1 MSLIQALLIA
11 LFGYLGSIYGTFL
24 FGTVGGWNLIG
35 RPIVA
40 GAIIGVIMGDV
51 TNGILIG
58 AAIQAL
64 YVGLVT
70 PGMSV
75 PGDVNFAS
83 YIGIPLALAAGASP
97 EYAVGISV
105 PLSLLGVA
113 AIYSV
118 ATFNAVFVHL
128 QEKWISEGKLK
139 HATRIPIY
147 SNISE
152 FIVRFVPIFL
162 ACYFGADYVPTL
174 IALIPKWLGTVFQ
187 VLGGILPAVGFGL
200 LIKFTLK
207 KNIELLFFVVGFI
220 LMAVLKMPIVA
231 ITFVAAFIAYVDYL
245 GSNKSKEVE

>member
-24 FGTVGGWNLIG
+24 FGTVGGWNMIG

-40 GAIIGVIMGDV
+40 GALIGLIMGDV
-51 TNGILIG
+51 KNGIIIG

-83 YIGIPLALAAGASP
+83 YIGIPLALASNASA
-97 EYAVGISV
+97 EYAVAISV

-118 ATFNAVFVHL
+118 ATFNAVFVHK
-128 QEKWISEGKLK
+128 QEKWIAEGKLK
-139 HATRIPIY
+139 LATRIPMY
-147 SNISE
+147 SNISQ
-152 FIVRFVPIFL
+152 FVVRFVPIFI
-162 ACYFGADYVPTL
+162 ACYFGADYVPKL
-174 IALIPKWLGTVFQ
+174 IALVPEELGNVFQ

-200 LIKFTLK
+200 LIKYTLK
-207 KNIELLFFVVGFI
+207 QNRELLYVLVGFI
-220 LMAVLKMPIVA
+220 MIAVLKMPIVA
-231 ITFVAAFIAYVDYL
+231 VTILAVFIAFLDYQIT
-245 GSNKSKEVE
+245 SRSKNV

>member
-24 FGTVGGWNLIG
+24 FGTVGGWNMIG

-40 GAIIGVIMGDV
+40 GALIGLIMGDV
-51 TNGILIG
+51 KNGIIIG

-83 YIGIPLALAAGASP
+83 YIGIPLALASNASA
-97 EYAVGISV
+97 EYAVAISV

-118 ATFNAVFVHL
+118 ATFNAVFVHK
-128 QEKWISEGKLK
+128 QEKWIAEGKLK
-139 HATRIPIY
+139 LATRIPIY
-147 SNISE
+147 SNISQ
-152 FIVRFVPIFL
+152 FVVRFVPIFV
-162 ACYFGADYVPTL
+162 ACYFGADYVPKL
-174 IALIPKWLGTVFQ
+174 IALIPEELGNVFQ

-200 LIKFTLK
+200 LIKYTLK
-207 KNIELLFFVVGFI
+207 QNRELLYVLVGFI
-220 LMAVLKMPIVA
+220 MIAVLKMPIVA
-231 ITFVAAFIAYVDYL
+231 VTILAVFIAYLDYQIT
-245 GSNKSKEVE
+245 SRKEQA

>member
-174 IALIPKWLGTVFQ
+174 IALIPEWLPSRLLLHLSPMSIISVPISPRRSNRHGKALEIRCSQ
-187 VLGGILPAVGFGL
+187 VLRQLDNVLIGLPEHGAHDGSRVCTHDGARRQEAV
-200 LIKFTLK
+200 
-207 KNIELLFFVVGFI
+207 
-220 LMAVLKMPIVA
+220 
-231 ITFVAAFIAYVDYL
+231 
-245 GSNKSKEVE
+245 

>member
-24 FGTVGGWNLIG
+24 FGTVGGWNMIG

-40 GAIIGVIMGDV
+40 GALIGLIMGDV
-51 TNGILIG
+51 KNGIIIG

-83 YIGIPLALAAGASP
+83 YIGIPLALASNASA
-97 EYAVGISV
+97 EYAVAISV

-118 ATFNAVFVHL
+118 ATFNAVFVHK
-128 QEKWISEGKLK
+128 QEKWIAEGKLK
-139 HATRIPIY
+139 LATRIPMY
-147 SNISE
+147 SNISQ
-152 FIVRFVPIFL
+152 FVVRFVPIFI
-162 ACYFGADYVPTL
+162 ACYFGADYVPKL
-174 IALIPKWLGTVFQ
+174 IALIPEELGNVFQ

-200 LIKFTLK
+200 LIKYTLK
-207 KNIELLFFVVGFI
+207 QNRELLYVLVGFI
-220 LMAVLKMPIVA
+220 MIAVLKMPIVA
-231 ITFVAAFIAYVDYL
+231 VTILAVFIAFLDYQIT
-245 GSNKSKEVE
+245 SRSKNV

>member
-11 LFGYLGSIYGTFL
+11 LLGYLGSIYGTFL
-24 FGTVGGWNLIG
+24 FGTVGGWNMIG

-40 GAIIGVIMGDV
+40 GALIGMIMGDV

-83 YIGIPLALAAGASP
+83 YIGIPLALAANASP

-113 AIYSV
+113 AVYSV
-118 ATFNAVFVHL
+118 ATFNSVFVHK
-128 QEKWISEGKLK
+128 QESWIAEGKLK
-139 HATRIPIY
+139 LATRIPIY
-147 SNISE
+147 SNISQ
-152 FIVRFVPIFL
+152 FVVRFVPIFL

-174 IALIPKWLGTVFQ
+174 IAMIPEELGNIFQ
-187 VLGGILPAVGFGL
+187 ILGGLLPAAGFGL
-200 LIKFTLK
+200 LIKFTLH
-207 KNIELLFFVVGFI
+207 KNIELLFVLAGFI
-220 LMAVLKMPIVA
+220 MMAVLNMPIVA
-231 ITFVAAFIAYVDYL
+231 ITIIAVFVAYMDYQ
-245 GSNKSKEVE
+245 SNKANKEVR

>member
-1 MSLIQALLIA
+1 MTIFQALLIA
-11 LFGYLGSIYGTFL
+11 LLGYLGSIYGTFL
-24 FGTVGGWNLIG
+24 FGTVGGWNMIG

-40 GAIIGVIMGDV
+40 GALIGFIMGDV
-51 TNGILIG
+51 RNGIIIG

-83 YIGIPLALAAGASP
+83 YIGIPLALASGASA
-97 EYAVGISV
+97 EYAVAISV

-128 QEKWISEGKLK
+128 QERWIAEGKLK
-139 HATRIPIY
+139 QAARIPIY

-152 FIVRFVPIFL
+152 FVVRFIPIFV
-162 ACYFGADYVPTL
+162 ACYFGAEFVPKL
-174 IALIPKWLGTVFQ
+174 IALIPESLADIFQ

-200 LIKFTLK
+200 LIKYTLK
-207 KNIELLFFVVGFI
+207 SNKQLLYLLVGFI
-220 LMAVLKMPIVA
+220 MIAVLQMPIVA
-231 ITFVAAFIAYVDYL
+231 VTIVALFIAFIDYQITS
-245 GSNKSKEVE
+245 GRNAD

>member
-11 LFGYLGSIYGTFL
+11 LLGYLGSIYGTFL
-24 FGTVGGWNLIG
+24 FGTIGGWNGIG

-40 GAIIGVIMGDV
+40 GAIIGLIMGDV
-51 TNGILIG
+51 KNGILIG

-83 YIGIPLALAAGASP
+83 YIGIPLALAANATP

-105 PLSLLGVA
+105 PLSLMGVV
-113 AIYSV
+113 AIYGV
-118 ATFNAVFVHL
+118 ATFNAVFVHK
-128 QEKWISEGKLK
+128 QEKWIAEGKLK
-139 HATRIPIY
+139 QAARIPIY
-147 SNISE
+147 ANISE
-152 FIVRFVPIFL
+152 FVVRFFPIFL
-162 ACYFGADYVPTL
+162 ACYFGADYISGV
-174 IALIPKWLGTVFQ
+174 IEMIPEWLGTIFQ

-207 KNIELLFFVVGFI
+207 KNIELLFVLVGFI
-220 LMAVLKMPIVA
+220 LMAVLNMPIVP
-231 ITFVAAFIAYVDYL
+231 ITVIALFIAYIDYK
-245 GSNKSKEVE
+245 GTQKAEEVN

>member
-1 MSLIQALLIA
+1 MTIFQALLIA
-11 LFGYLGSIYGTFL
+11 LLGYLGSIYGTFL

-40 GAIIGVIMGDV
+40 GAVIGFIMGDV
-51 TNGILIG
+51 KNGIIIG

-83 YIGIPLALAAGASP
+83 YIGIPLALASGASA
-97 EYAVGISV
+97 EYAVAISV

-128 QEKWISEGKLK
+128 QERWIAEGKLK
-139 HATRIPIY
+139 QAARIPIY

-152 FIVRFVPIFL
+152 FIVRFIPIFA
-162 ACYFGADYVPTL
+162 ACYFGAEFVPKL
-174 IALIPKWLGTVFQ
+174 IALIPESLADIFQ

-200 LIKFTLK
+200 LIKYTLK
-207 KNIELLFFVVGFI
+207 SNRQLLYLLIGFI
-220 LMAVLKMPIVA
+220 MIAVLHMPIVA
-231 ITFVAAFIAYVDYL
+231 VTIVALFIAFIDYQITS
-245 GSNKSKEVE
+245 GRNAD

>member
-1 MSLIQALLIA
+1 MTIFQALLIA
-11 LFGYLGSIYGTFL
+11 LLGYLGSIYGTFL
-24 FGTVGGWNLIG
+24 FGTVGGGNMIG

-40 GAIIGVIMGDV
+40 GAVIGFIMGDV
-51 TNGILIG
+51 RNGIIIG

-83 YIGIPLALAAGASP
+83 YIGIPLALASGASA
-97 EYAVGISV
+97 EYAVAISV

-128 QEKWISEGKLK
+128 QERWIAEGKLK
-139 HATRIPIY
+139 QASRIPIY
-147 SNISE
+147 SNISQ
-152 FIVRFVPIFL
+152 FVVRFIPIFA
-162 ACYFGADYVPTL
+162 ACYFGAEFVPKL
-174 IALIPKWLGTVFQ
+174 IALIPESLADIFQ

-200 LIKFTLK
+200 LIKYTLK
-207 KNIELLFFVVGFI
+207 SNSQLLYLLMGF
-220 LMAVLKMPIVA
+220 LMIAVLHMPIVA
-231 ITFVAAFIAYVDYL
+231 VTIAALFIAFIDYQITS
-245 GSNKSKEVE
+245 GRNAD

>member
-11 LFGYLGSIYGTFL
+11 LIGYLGSIYGTFL
-24 FGTVGGWNLIG
+24 FGTVGGWNIVG

-40 GAIIGVIMGDV
+40 GAIIGIILGDV
-51 TNGILIG
+51 KNGILIG

-83 YIGIPLALAAGASP
+83 YIGIPLALVAGATP

-118 ATFNAVFVHL
+118 ASVNSIFVHL
-128 QEKWISEGKLK
+128 QDKWVEEGKIEA
-139 HATRIPIY
+139 ATNIPIIA
-147 SNISE
+147 NISQFVMR
-152 FIVRFVPIFL
+152 FIPIFV
-162 ACYFGADYVPTL
+162 ACYFGADYVTAMIELVPL
-174 IALIPKWLGTVFQ
+174 WLSNIFQ
-187 VLGGILPAVGFGL
+187 ILGGILPAVGFGL
-200 LIKFTLK
+200 LIKYTMKQSRELLYLIVGFTL
-207 KNIELLFFVVGFI
+207 V
-220 LMAVLKMPIVA
+220 AVLNMPIVPVTVLA
-231 ITFVAAFIAYVDYL
+231 IFVAYIDYQIHA
-245 GSNKSKEVE
+245 SKSSV

>member
-1 MSLIQALLIA
+1 MTLLQAFLIA
-11 LFGYLGSIYGTFL
+11 LLGYLGSIYGTFL
-24 FGTVGGWNLIG
+24 FGTVGGWNGIG
-35 RPIVA
+35 RPLVA
-40 GAIIGVIMGDV
+40 GAIIGAIMGDV
-51 TNGILIG
+51 KNGILIG

-83 YIGIPLALAAGASP
+83 FIGIPLALAGGASS

-113 AIYSV
+113 ATYSV
-118 ATFNAVFVHL
+118 ATFNSVFVHL
-128 QEKWISEGKLK
+128 QERWISEGKLK
-139 HATRIPIY
+139 SATRIPIY

-152 FIVRFVPIFL
+152 FVVRFFPIFF
-162 ACYFGADYVPTL
+162 ACYLGADFMPQI
-174 IALIPKWLGTVFQ
+174 IALIPEWLANVFQ

-207 KNIELLFFVVGFI
+207 KNVELLFVVAGFI
-220 LMAVLKMPIVA
+220 MMAVLNMPIVA
-231 ITFVAAFIAYVDYL
+231 VTLIALLIAYIDYL
-245 GSNKSKEVE
+245 GARKEEVR

>member
-1 MSLIQALLIA
+1 MTLLQALLIA
-11 LFGYLGSIYGTFL
+11 LLGYLGSIYGTFL
-24 FGTVGGWNLIG
+24 FGTIGGWNMIG

-83 YIGIPLALAAGASP
+83 YIGIPLALASNASA
-97 EYAVGISV
+97 EYAVSISV

-118 ATFNAVFVHL
+118 ATFNAVFVHK
-128 QEKWISEGKLK
+128 QEKWIAEGKLK
-139 HATRIPIY
+139 QAARIPIY

-152 FIVRFVPIFL
+152 FVVRFIPIFL

-174 IALIPKWLGTVFQ
+174 IALIPEWLGTIFQ

-207 KNIELLFFVVGFI
+207 KNMELLFVMVGFI
-220 LMAVLKMPIVA
+220 MMAVLNMPIVA
-231 ITFVAAFIAYVDYL
+231 ITFLALFIAYMDYKKTT
-245 GSNKSKEVE
+245 SAEEVK

>member
-11 LFGYLGSIYGTFL
+11 LLGYLGSIYGTFL
-24 FGTVGGWNLIG
+24 FGTIGGWNMIG

-40 GAIIGVIMGDV
+40 GAIIGFIMGDV
-51 TNGILIG
+51 KNGILIG

-83 YIGIPLALAAGASP
+83 YIGIPLALAAGATP

-118 ATFNAVFVHL
+118 ATFNAVFVHK
-128 QEKWISEGKLK
+128 QEKWIAEGKLK
-139 HATRIPIY
+139 QATRIPIY

-162 ACYFGADYVPTL
+162 ACYFGADYVPKL
-174 IALIPKWLGTVFQ
+174 IALIPEQLGTIFQ

-207 KNIELLFFVVGFI
+207 KNIELLFVLVGFI
-220 LMAVLKMPIVA
+220 LMAVLHMPIVA
-231 ITFVAAFIAYVDYL
+231 ITILALFIAYIDYK
-245 GSNKSKEVE
+245 GSQKTEGAK

>member
-1 MSLIQALLIA
+1 MTLLQALLIA
-11 LFGYLGSIYGTFL
+11 LLGYLGSIYGTFL
-24 FGTVGGWNLIG
+24 LGTVGGWNMIG

-40 GAIIGVIMGDV
+40 GALIGLILGDV
-51 TNGILIG
+51 KNGVLIG

-83 YIGIPLALAAGASP
+83 YIGIPLALVSNASP

-113 AIYSV
+113 AVYSV

-128 QEKWISEGKLK
+128 QDRWIEEGKLK
-139 HATRIPIY
+139 QATRIPIY
-147 SNISE
+147 SNISQ
-152 FIVRFVPIFL
+152 FVVRFIPIFL
-162 ACYFGADYVPTL
+162 ACYFGADYVPKM
-174 IALIPKWLGTVFQ
+174 IALIPDQLGVIFQ
-187 VLGGILPAVGFGL
+187 VLGGILPAVGFAL

-207 KNIELLFFVVGFI
+207 KNIELLYVLVGFI
-220 LMAVLKMPIVA
+220 MMAVLKMPIVE
-231 ITFVAAFIAYVDYL
+231 ITVLAAFIAYLDYL
-245 GSNKSKEVE
+245 RCVKQS

>member
-1 MSLIQALLIA
+1 MTLLQALLIA
-11 LFGYLGSIYGTFL
+11 LLGYLGSIYGTFL
-24 FGTVGGWNLIG
+24 LGTVGGWNMIG

-40 GAIIGVIMGDV
+40 GALIGLILGDV
-51 TNGILIG
+51 KNGVLIG

-83 YIGIPLALAAGASP
+83 YIGIPLALVSNASP

-113 AIYSV
+113 AVYSV

-128 QEKWISEGKLK
+128 QDRWIEEGKLK
-139 HATRIPIY
+139 QATRIPIY
-147 SNISE
+147 S
-152 FIVRFVPIFL
+152 
-162 ACYFGADYVPTL
+162 YVPKM
-174 IALIPKWLGTVFQ
+174 IALIPDQLGVIFQ
-187 VLGGILPAVGFGL
+187 VLGGILPAVGFAL

-207 KNIELLFFVVGFI
+207 KNIELLYVLVGFI
-220 LMAVLKMPIVA
+220 MMAVLKMPIVA
-231 ITFVAAFIAYVDYL
+231 ITVLAAFIAYLDYL
-245 GSNKSKEVE
+245 RCVKQS

>member
-11 LFGYLGSIYGTFL
+11 LLGYLGSIYGTFL
-24 FGTVGGWNLIG
+24 FGTVGGWNMIG

-40 GAIIGVIMGDV
+40 GALIGVIMGDV
-51 TNGILIG
+51 KNGILIG

-83 YIGIPLALAAGASP
+83 YIGIPLALAAHASP

-113 AIYSV
+113 AVYSV
-118 ATFNAVFVHL
+118 ATFNAVFVHK
-128 QEKWISEGKLK
+128 QEAWIAEGKLK
-139 HATRIPIY
+139 QATRIPIY
-147 SNISE
+147 SNISQ
-152 FIVRFVPIFL
+152 FCVRFIPIFV
-162 ACYFGADYVPTL
+162 ACYFGADYVPKL
-174 IALIPKWLGTVFQ
+174 IALIPEQLGTIFQ
-187 VLGGILPAVGFGL
+187 VLGGLLPAAGFGL

-207 KNIELLFFVVGFI
+207 KDIELMYVLVGFI
-220 LMAVLKMPIVA
+220 MMAVLKMPIVA
-231 ITFVAAFIAYVDYL
+231 ITVIAVFIALLDYQ
-245 GSNKSKEVE
+245 SNRKSGEVK